1 VYYGDEVGVTG
12 SDDPDNRRTYP
23 WAQEGGKPD
32 TALQAH
38 YGALGA
44 LRAATPVLRDGAL
57 VALQSDDANGTLAYG
72 RKSGTQAAIIAIDKG
87 SVGQTVSIP
96 TAGFV
101 ADGTVFRA
109 AYGVGNDSG
118 GTFTATGGA
127 VHVPLAA
134 LSALVLVTDQIDLT
148 PPSAPVLSL
157 AQDGNGT
164 ASVSWAAVDGAA
176 SYDVYRSPVT
186 GGGYTKVGTTAGT
199 RFDDTGLTNGVPA
212 YYVVRALDAAGN
224 QSDPSNEVKALP
236 HLVIGWAD
244 LQWPPSGSFTLST
257 SGGLTA
263 YGQVW
268 IDGVTSQPGPTPSL
282 DAQLGYGPAGT
293 TPTSWTWSEAA
304 FNTDVGNNDEF
315 VASINPQQAG
325 SYDYGYRFST
335 TGGRDWTYGASIGH
349 LTVNPSGD
357 TTPAAVPT
365 GLHVTAFGPAS
376 ISLGWDAVGGD
387 AYGYEVLRS
396 SGGSAYSVLA
406 LVTDT
411 SYTDATVAQG
421 QTYSYVVRS
430 VDTSWNRSAN
440 SAPVSQ
446 VADVRQM
453 SVTFTVTVPATTDAT
468 GRSVHIAGTLD
479 RLDGGNPQWDP
490 GATPMT
496 RVDPTHWTI
505 TFTGKE
511 GTQLEYKYTL
521 GDWDHVEKG
530 PAPGCA
536 ELSNRTLTLTYG
548 SGGTQAVN
556 DTVDAWVNVA
566 PC

>member
-1 VYYGDEVGVTG
+1 
-12 SDDPDNRRTYP
+12 
-23 WAQEGGKPD
+23 
-32 TALQAH
+32 
-38 YGALGA
+38 
-44 LRAATPVLRDGAL
+44 
-57 VALQSDDANGTLAYG
+57 
-72 RKSGTQAAIIAIDKG
+72 
-87 SVGQTVSIP
+87 
-96 TAGFV
+96 
-101 ADGTVFRA
+101 
-109 AYGVGNDSG
+109 
-118 GTFTATGGA
+118 
-127 VHVPLAA
+127 
-134 LSALVLVTDQIDLT
+134 
-148 PPSAPVLSL
+148 
-157 AQDGNGT
+157 
-164 ASVSWAAVDGAA
+164 
-176 SYDVYRSPVT
+176 
-186 GGGYTKVGTTAGT
+186 
-199 RFDDTGLTNGVPA
+199 VPA

-224 QSDPSNEVKALP
+224 QSEPSNEVTALP
-236 HLVIGWAD
+236 HLVIGWGD

-282 DAQLGYGPAGT
+282 DAQLGFGPAGSAAST
-293 TPTSWTWSEAA
+293 WTWSEAS

-335 TGGRDWTYGASIGH
+335 TGGRDWTYGATIGQ
-349 LTVNPSGD
+349 LTVDPSGD

-365 GLHVTAFGPAS
+365 GLHVSAFGPAS

-396 SGGSAYSVLA
+396 SGGSAYSVLE

-453 SVTFTVTVPATTDAT
+453 SLTFTVTVPATTDAT

-490 GATPMT
+490 GATTMT
-496 RVDPTHWTI
+496 RVDATHWTI

-556 DTVDAWVNVA
+556 DTVDSWLNVA